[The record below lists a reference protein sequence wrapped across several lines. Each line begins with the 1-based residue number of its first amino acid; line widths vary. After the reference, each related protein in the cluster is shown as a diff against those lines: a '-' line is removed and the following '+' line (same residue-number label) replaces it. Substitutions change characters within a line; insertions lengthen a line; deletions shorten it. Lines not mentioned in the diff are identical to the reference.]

1 MSVQSERE
9 EYYALAKISLQL
21 MVALMHTLQS
31 TLSNLT
37 QLLEGRGGRGGF
49 SLRHLF
55 HRLKQT
61 PAGEYFSCF
70 ACAMGSCRET
80 TWLPHLCPRFNSQ
93 TFCHVGFK
101 FFVGCGPCTLVFS
114 PSEKLTINIPICG
127 NQDIKKSTSKYVPQ
141 LKNFPYCFQF

>member
-37 QLLEGRGGRGGF
+37 QLLEGGGGRGGRGGRGGF

-55 HRLKQT
+55 HRL
-61 PAGEYFSCF
+61 
-70 ACAMGSCRET
+70 
-80 TWLPHLCPRFNSQ
+80 
-93 TFCHVGFK
+93 
-101 FFVGCGPCTLVFS
+101 
-114 PSEKLTINIPICG
+114 
-127 NQDIKKSTSKYVPQ
+127 
-141 LKNFPYCFQF
+141 

>member
-37 QLLEGRGGRGGF
+37 QLLEGGGGRGGREGREGGEGGGGF

-55 HRLKQT
+55 HRL
-61 PAGEYFSCF
+61 
-70 ACAMGSCRET
+70 
-80 TWLPHLCPRFNSQ
+80 
-93 TFCHVGFK
+93 
-101 FFVGCGPCTLVFS
+101 
-114 PSEKLTINIPICG
+114 
-127 NQDIKKSTSKYVPQ
+127 
-141 LKNFPYCFQF
+141 

>member
-37 QLLEGRGGRGGF
+37 QLLEGEEGGEGGRGGRGGRGGF

-55 HRLKQT
+55 HRL
-61 PAGEYFSCF
+61 
-70 ACAMGSCRET
+70 
-80 TWLPHLCPRFNSQ
+80 
-93 TFCHVGFK
+93 
-101 FFVGCGPCTLVFS
+101 
-114 PSEKLTINIPICG
+114 
-127 NQDIKKSTSKYVPQ
+127 
-141 LKNFPYCFQF
+141 